1 MRKRT
6 FTWKRFFLIL
16 FAAAIG
22 TVGFSGWYW
31 LHQVKLTEIQIQGL
45 INANVQEVNDLIRV
59 DTGAVMFDI
68 DPQIL
73 EDRIRR
79 HPWIMEAHVS
89 RLPTGLLDIRV
100 LERYPVAQALESNG
114 KIGFYYDRNGFRMP
128 LTDVMWYEV
137 PIVSGDIESYHPIIP
152 VTDEAV
158 KELLFELPNLSKAS
172 DAVLSEIIRV
182 ETGFELRTTPVGYHA
197 SIPVL
202 IGDSN
207 LEAKFKRLDAFWQQE
222 VLKHQDIEYA
232 SIDLRFA
239 GQIVT
244 KQGPRRLVT
253 DIRNQ

>member
-1 MRKRT
+1 MRKRA
-6 FTWKRFFLIL
+6 FKWKRFFGIL
-16 FAAAIG
+16 FTAAIG

-31 LHQVKLTEIQIQGL
+31 LNQVRLTEVQIQGL
-45 INANVQEVNDLIRV
+45 INASEQEVKDLIRV
-59 DTGAVMFDI
+59 DTGAVMFDL

-137 PIVSGDIESYHPIIP
+137 PILSGDIEAYHPIIP
-152 VTDEAV
+152 VTDEVV
-158 KELLFELPNLSKAS
+158 KELLFELPNMSEAT

-182 ETGFELRTTPVGYHA
+182 ETGFEMRTTPVGNHG

-202 IGDSN
+202 IGDSDF
-207 LEAKFKRLDAFWQQE
+207 EAKFKSLDTFWQQE
-222 VLKHQDIEYA
+222 VLKHEDIEYA
-232 SIDLRFA
+232 TIDLRFA

-244 KQGPRRLVT
+244 KQGRRRLVT